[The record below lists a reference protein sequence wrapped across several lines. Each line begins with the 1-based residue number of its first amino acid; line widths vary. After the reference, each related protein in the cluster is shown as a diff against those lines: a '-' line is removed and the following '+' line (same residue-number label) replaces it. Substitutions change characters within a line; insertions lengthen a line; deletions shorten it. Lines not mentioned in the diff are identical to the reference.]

1 MRSSSLS
8 FSLSLSSSSC
18 THAREE
24 NLRHTRCDDNRRMRF
39 KRNGNFAY
47 DGVNVIE
54 GIEILLLLV
63 RVRRRARVKS
73 LRRPER
79 GREEKKKKE
88 NIPIRGKKTGRLNEI
103 AISFARTGKL
113 VAEGKNG
120 LSGVPVRP
128 VSTIRHQPAEFLP
141 FPVHFLLATVRMVV
155 KGLLQEFLLSR
166 LTRHCS
172 TRLLGNLA
180 ANSDRER
187 ELAIVYVAAR

>member
-1 MRSSSLS
+1 MDRATVEGRIRMRSSSL
-8 FSLSLSSSSC
+8 SLSLSSSSC

-88 NIPIRGKKTGRLNEI
+88 NIPIRGKRTGRLNRDI
-103 AISFARTGKL
+103 
-113 VAEGKNG
+113 
-120 LSGVPVRP
+120 VRADWK
-128 VSTIRHQPAEFLP
+128 VGGGRKKRIVGCT
-141 FPVHFLLATVRMVV
+141 
-155 KGLLQEFLLSR
+155 
-166 LTRHCS
+166 C
-172 TRLLGNLA
+172 A
-180 ANSDRER
+180 ACFDDSPS
-187 ELAIVYVAAR
+187 AC